1 MDEFPP
7 SQDFPAKERNRSI
20 EEDLLQPRYGKDLN
34 PYEEGDKPEP
44 IRGHRPPERPQRKRS
59 WIAATIVLLVI
70 AIGLSGIVVVLLITQ
85 TTSTPQNIP
94 PTATPTATSSPTPTP
109 TPLQ

>member
-34 PYEEGDKPEP
+34 LYKERDKLEP
-44 IRGHRPPERPQRKRS
+44 IRGHRPQKRHQRKRF
-59 WIAATIVLLVI
+59 WITATIVLLVI
-70 AIGLSGIVVVLLITQ
+70 ATALSGTVVVLLIMQ
-85 TTSTPQNIP
+85 TTSTSQNILLIG
-94 PTATPTATSSPTPTP
+94 TPISTTPKPTP
-109 TPLQ
+109 